1 MSDNTLELTSDNFDS
16 VLAESDTPVV
26 VDFWAEWCG
35 PCKMVA
41 PILDEIATEQAGRVR
56 IAKLNVDEHSEIAMR
71 YGVMSIPTMIK
82 FTNGEVDKRVM
93 GAKAKM
99 QLMEELDL

>member
-1 MSDNTLELTSDNFDS
+1 
-16 VLAESDTPVV
+16 
-26 VDFWAEWCG
+26 
-35 PCKMVA
+35 
-41 PILDEIATEQAGRVR
+41 
-56 IAKLNVDEHSEIAMR
+56 MR